1 LIVKFIGA
9 EVAAAV
15 PPPYSPPGVPG
26 LVTVT
31 GTAGLA
37 VATALA
43 GIVALTSIPLSKVVV
58 MGAPLKFTTAFEL
71 KFVPCTVS
79 VNCELP
85 AAVLGGVSWAI
96 AGLVPAVGGVVAWL
110 E

>member
-1 LIVKFIGA
+1 MTWKFIAA

-15 PPPYSPPGVPG
+15 PPPYRPPAVPG

-43 GIVALTSIPLSKVVV
+43 GIVALTTVALTKVVV
-58 MGAPLKFTTAFEL
+58 IAVPLNFTDALLLKFDPSTSRV
-71 KFVPCTVS
+71 KD
-79 VNCELP
+79 ELP
-85 AAVLGGVSWAI
+85 AAVLGGTRAAI
-96 AGLVPAVGGVVAWL
+96 AGIVPGDGGVVAGF